1 MNDSTVTLDE
11 AASRC
16 TCRTMLGIWTLVGIA
31 FASAAAPVAFGLAV
45 FCDLA
50 TNWATVSFACSSAI
64 FASRLAT
71 FDRCGDT
78 TANQPASATTR
89 DQAGGDEGEDSGCD
103 AHCCGTSGSTFALS
117 VNW

>member
-1 MNDSTVTLDE
+1 
-11 AASRC
+11 
-16 TCRTMLGIWTLVGIA
+16 MLGICRLVGIA
-31 FASAAAPVAFGLAV
+31 IASAAAPVGFGLAA
-45 FCDLA
+45 FCDFA
-50 TNWATVSFACSSAI
+50 TSWATVSFACSSAI

-78 TANQPASATTR
+78 TANQPASATSAIE
-89 DQAGGDEGEDSGCD
+89 AGGGEGEGSGCD